1 MVTLQLTRVSA
12 RYGRRVIVHDIT
24 TPRFEGGQIVALL
37 GPNAAGKSTLFRR
50 ILGLL
55 KGDGEVVIGG
65 TFSERPV
72 AYMPQDTGAKAVL
85 TVYES
90 VLLAR
95 MQGRNLKVQTEDLA
109 QVERALTELN
119 ISALS
124 DRDIGD
130 LSGGQRQLVSAA
142 QALVQEPEILMLDEP
157 TSALDLNRQINLL
170 SVLRRLAD
178 ERNML
183 IMVALH
189 DLGHALRFTDSAM
202 LLENGRLITCGP
214 TAEVITPALLRDVYQ
229 VNARIEPCS
238 KGRPQLI
245 IEEALLPA

>member
-12 RYGRRVIVHDIT
+12 RYGRRAILEDIS
-24 TPRFEGGQIVALL
+24 TPCFQGGQVVALL

-50 ILGLL
+50 ILGLI
-55 KGDGEVVIGG
+55 KGDGDVIIRN
-65 TFSERPV
+65 TSAERPV

-95 MQGRNLKVQTEDLA
+95 MQGRSLKVQPEDLT
-109 QVERALTELN
+109 QVDRALEELN
-119 ISALS
+119 ITALGE
-124 DRDIGD
+124 RDIGD

-170 SVLRRLAD
+170 TVLRRLAD
-178 ERNML
+178 ERQML
-183 IMVALH
+183 ILVALH
-189 DLGHALRFTDSAM
+189 DLGHALRFTNAAM
-202 LLENGRLITCGP
+202 VLENGRLIACGP
-214 TAEVITPALLRDVYQ
+214 TEEVITPELLRQVYK
-229 VNARIEPCS
+229 VTARIEPCS

-245 IEEALLPA
+245 VEEAA

>member
-12 RYGRRVIVHDIT
+12 RYGRRTILEDIT
-24 TPRFEGGQIVALL
+24 TPGFQGGQIVALL

-50 ILGLL
+50 ILGLV
-55 KGDGEVVIGG
+55 KGDGEVAING
-65 TFSERPV
+65 TSAERPV

-95 MQGRNLKVQTEDLA
+95 MQGRSLKVQPEDLA
-109 QVERALTELN
+109 QVDRALEELN
-119 ISALS
+119 ITSLGE
-124 DRDIGD
+124 RDIGD

-170 SVLRRLAD
+170 TVLRRLAD
-178 ERNML
+178 ERQML
-183 IMVALH
+183 ILVALH
-189 DLGHALRFTDSAM
+189 DLGHALRFTDASM
-202 LLENGRLITCGP
+202 VLENGRLIACGP
-214 TAEVITPALLRDVYQ
+214 TEEVITPDLLRQVYK
-229 VNARIEPCS
+229 VAARIEPCS

-245 IEEALLPA
+245 VEEAV

>member
-12 RYGRRVIVHDIT
+12 RYGRRAILEDIT
-24 TPRFEGGQIVALL
+24 TPGFQGGQVVALL

-50 ILGLL
+50 ILGLI
-55 KGDGEVVIGG
+55 KGDGNVAING
-65 TFSERPV
+65 TSAERPV

-95 MQGRNLKVQTEDLA
+95 MQGRSLKVQPENLA
-109 QVERALTELN
+109 QVDRALEELN
-119 ISALS
+119 ITSLGE
-124 DRDIGD
+124 RDIGD

-170 SVLRRLAD
+170 TVLRRLAD
-178 ERNML
+178 ERQML
-183 IMVALH
+183 ILVALH
-189 DLGHALRFTDSAM
+189 DLGHALRFTDASM
-202 LLENGRLITCGP
+202 VLENGRLIACGP
-214 TAEVITPALLRDVYQ
+214 TEAVITPELLRQVYK
-229 VNARIEPCS
+229 VAARIEPCS
-238 KGRPQLI
+238 RGCPQLI
-245 IEEALLPA
+245 VEEAV

>member
-12 RYGRRVIVHDIT
+12 RYGRRAILEDIT
-24 TPRFEGGQIVALL
+24 TPSFQGGQVVALL

-50 ILGLL
+50 ILGLI
-55 KGDGEVVIGG
+55 KGDGNVAING
-65 TFSERPV
+65 TSAERPV

-95 MQGRNLKVQTEDLA
+95 MQGRSLKVQPEDLA
-109 QVERALTELN
+109 QVDRALEELN
-119 ISALS
+119 ITSLGE
-124 DRDIGD
+124 RDIGD

-170 SVLRRLAD
+170 TVLRRLAD
-178 ERNML
+178 ERQML
-183 IMVALH
+183 ILVALH
-189 DLGHALRFTDSAM
+189 DLGHALRFTDASM
-202 LLENGRLITCGP
+202 VLENGRLIACGP
-214 TAEVITPALLRDVYQ
+214 TEEVITPELLRQVYK
-229 VNARIEPCS
+229 VAARIEPCS

-245 IEEALLPA
+245 VEEAV

>member
-1 MVTLQLTRVSA
+1 MVTLQLDHVSA
-12 RYGRRVIVHDIT
+12 RYGRRAILQEIT
-24 TPRFEGGQIVALL
+24 TPTFRGGQIVALL

-55 KGDGEVVIGG
+55 KGEGVVNING
-65 TFSERPV
+65 TSVDRPV
-72 AYMPQDTGAKAVL
+72 AYMPQDTGARAVL

-95 MQGRNLKVQTEDLA
+95 MQGRSLKVQPEDLA
-109 QVERALTELN
+109 QVDRALAELS
-119 ISALS
+119 ITSLGE
-124 DRDIGD
+124 RDIGN

-170 SVLRRLAD
+170 TVLRRLAD

-183 IMVALH
+183 ILVALH
-189 DLGHALRFTDSAM
+189 DLGHALRFTDASM
-202 LLENGRLITCGP
+202 VLENGRLIACGP
-214 TAEVITPALLRDVYQ
+214 TAEVITPALLLQVYK
-229 VNARIEPCS
+229 VTARIESCS

-245 IEEALLPA
+245 VEEAI

>member
-1 MVTLQLTRVSA
+1 MVTLELNRVSA
-12 RYGRRVIVHDIT
+12 RYGRQLIVQGIT
-24 TPRFEGGQIVALL
+24 TPRFQGGQVVALL

-50 ILGLL
+50 ILGLI
-55 KGDGEVVIGG
+55 KGEGDVTISG
-65 TFSERPV
+65 TSSERPV
-72 AYMPQDTGAKAVL
+72 GYMPQDTGAKAVL

-95 MQGRNLKVQTEDLA
+95 MQGRSLKVQAEDLT
-109 QVERALTELN
+109 QVDRALEELN
-119 ISALS
+119 IAALGE
-124 DRDIGD
+124 RDIGD

-170 SVLRRLAD
+170 GVLRRLAD

-189 DLGHALRFTDSAM
+189 DLGHALRFTDAAM
-202 LLENGRLITCGP
+202 VLEHGRLIACGP
-214 TAEVITPALLRDVYQ
+214 TAEVITPELLHNVYR
-229 VNARIEPCS
+229 VTARIESCS
-238 KGRPQLI
+238 MGQPQLI
-245 IEEALLPA
+245 VEEAV

>member
-1 MVTLQLTRVSA
+1 MVTLQLDHLSA
-12 RYGRRVIVHDIT
+12 GYGRRQILAEIT
-24 TPRFEGGQIVALL
+24 TPPLEGGQVVALL

-55 KGDGEVVIGG
+55 KGEGEVRITG
-65 TFSERPV
+65 TRAERPV

-95 MQGRNLKVQTEDLA
+95 MQGRGLKVQAEDLA
-109 QVERALTELN
+109 QVDRALEELG
-119 ISALS
+119 IAALGE
-124 DRDIGD
+124 RDIGD

-157 TSALDLNRQINLL
+157 TSALDLNRQIALL
-170 SVLRRLAD
+170 TVLRRLAR
-178 ERNML
+178 ERKML
-183 IMVALH
+183 ILVALH
-189 DLGHALRFTDSAM
+189 DLGHALRFTDQAM
-202 LLENGRLITCGP
+202 VLEQGRLIACGP
-214 TAEVITPALLRDVYQ
+214 TARVVTPELLRRVYR
-229 VNARIEPCS
+229 VEARIEPCS

-245 IEEALLPA
+245 VEQAV

>member
-1 MVTLQLTRVSA
+1 MVTLQLNHVSA
-12 RYGRRVIVHDIT
+12 RYGRHPIVQDIT
-24 TPRFEGGQIVALL
+24 TPCFQGGQVVALL

-55 KGDGEVVIGG
+55 KGEGEVAISG
-65 TFSERPV
+65 TNAERPV
-72 AYMPQDTGAKAVL
+72 AYMPQETGAKAVL

-95 MQGRNLKVQTEDLA
+95 MQGRSLKVQAADLA
-109 QVERALTELN
+109 QVDRALSELN
-119 ISALS
+119 ISALGE
-124 DRDIGD
+124 RDIGD

-142 QALVQEPEILMLDEP
+142 QALVQEPDILMLDEP

-170 SVLRRLAD
+170 GVLRRLAD

-189 DLGHALRFTDSAM
+189 DLGHALRFADAAM
-202 LLENGRLITCGP
+202 MLENGRLIACGP
-214 TAEVITPALLRDVYQ
+214 TADVITPTLLRQVYR
-229 VNARIEPCS
+229 VEARIEPCS
-238 KGRPQLI
+238 KGRLQLI
-245 IEEALLPA
+245 VEQAV

>member
-12 RYGRRVIVHDIT
+12 RYGRRSILEDIT
-24 TPRFEGGQIVALL
+24 TPCFQGGQVVALL

-55 KGDGEVVIGG
+55 KGEGDVAIRHTSAG
-65 TFSERPV
+65 RPV

-95 MQGRNLKVQTEDLA
+95 MQGRSLKVQPEDLA
-109 QVERALTELN
+109 QVDRALEELN
-119 ISALS
+119 ITPLGE
-124 DRDIGD
+124 RDIGD

-170 SVLRRLAD
+170 TVLRRLAD
-178 ERNML
+178 ERQML
-183 IMVALH
+183 ILVALH
-189 DLGHALRFTDSAM
+189 DLGHALRFTDASM
-202 LLENGRLITCGP
+202 VLENGRLIACGQ
-214 TAEVITPALLRDVYQ
+214 TKDVITPELLRQVYK
-229 VNARIEPCS
+229 VAARIEPCS

-245 IEEALLPA
+245 VEEAV

>member
-1 MVTLQLTRVSA
+1 MVTLELNRVSA
-12 RYGRRVIVHDIT
+12 RYGRQLIVQGIT
-24 TPRFEGGQIVALL
+24 TPRFQGGQVVALL

-50 ILGLL
+50 ILGLI
-55 KGDGEVVIGG
+55 KGEGDVTISG
-65 TFSERPV
+65 TTAERPV

-95 MQGRNLKVQTEDLA
+95 MQGRSLKVQAEDLT
-109 QVERALTELN
+109 QVDRALEELN
-119 ISALS
+119 ITALGE
-124 DRDIGD
+124 RDIGD

-170 SVLRRLAD
+170 GVLRRLAD

-189 DLGHALRFTDSAM
+189 DLGHALRFTDAAM
-202 LLENGRLITCGP
+202 VLEHGRLIACGP
-214 TAEVITPALLRDVYQ
+214 TAEVITPELLHNVYR
-229 VNARIEPCS
+229 VTARIECCS
-238 KGRPQLI
+238 RGQPQLI
-245 IEEALLPA
+245 VEEAV

>member
-1 MVTLQLTRVSA
+1 MGESLSCRTSP
-12 RYGRRVIVHDIT
+12 
-24 TPRFEGGQIVALL
+24 PRAFRADRSWPCW

-55 KGDGEVVIGG
+55 KGEGEITIGG
-65 TFSERPV
+65 TSAERPV

-95 MQGRNLKVQTEDLA
+95 MQGRSLKVQPEDLT
-109 QVERALTELN
+109 QVDRALEELN
-119 ISALS
+119 IAVLG

-142 QALVQEPEILMLDEP
+142 QALVQEPDILMLDEP

-170 SVLRRLAD
+170 GVLRRLAD

-183 IMVALH
+183 ILVALH
-189 DLGHALRFTDSAM
+189 DLGHALRFTDAAM
-202 LLENGRLITCGP
+202 VLEQGRLIACGP
-214 TAEVITPALLRDVYQ
+214 TAEVITPHLLHQVYR
-229 VNARIEPCS
+229 VTARIESCS
-238 KGRPQLI
+238 RGLPQLI
-245 IEEALLPA
+245 VEEAV

>member
-12 RYGRRVIVHDIT
+12 RYGRRAILEDIT
-24 TPRFEGGQIVALL
+24 TPRFQGGQVVALL

-55 KGDGEVVIGG
+55 KGEGDVTISN
-65 TFSERPV
+65 TSAERPV

-95 MQGRNLKVQTEDLA
+95 MQGRSLKVQPEDLA
-109 QVERALTELN
+109 QVDRALEELN
-119 ISALS
+119 IASLGE
-124 DRDIGD
+124 RDIGD

-170 SVLRRLAD
+170 TVLRRLAD
-178 ERNML
+178 ERQML
-183 IMVALH
+183 ILVALH
-189 DLGHALRFTDSAM
+189 DLGHALRFTDASM
-202 LLENGRLITCGP
+202 VLENGRLIACGP
-214 TAEVITPALLRDVYQ
+214 TEEVITPDLLRQVYK
-229 VNARIEPCS
+229 VAARIEPCS

-245 IEEALLPA
+245 VEEAV

>member
-1 MVTLQLTRVSA
+1 MVTLQLNRVSA
-12 RYGRRVIVHDIT
+12 RYGRQSIIDDIT
-24 TPRFEGGQIVALL
+24 TPCFQGGQVVALL

-55 KGDGEVVIGG
+55 KGDGDVVISG
-65 TFSERPV
+65 TSAERPV
-72 AYMPQDTGAKAVL
+72 AYMPQETGARAVL

-95 MQGRNLKVQTEDLA
+95 MQGRSLKVMADDLA
-109 QVERALTELN
+109 QVDRALEELN
-119 ISALS
+119 ITALGE
-124 DRDIGD
+124 RDIGD

-170 SVLRRLAD
+170 GVLRRLAD

-189 DLGHALRFTDSAM
+189 DLGHALRFADAAM
-202 LLENGRLITCGP
+202 MLENGRLIACGD
-214 TAEVITPALLRDVYQ
+214 TAEVITPALLRQVYR
-229 VNARIEPCS
+229 VEARIEPCS
-238 KGRPQLI
+238 RGRPQLI
-245 IEEALLPA
+245 VEEAV

>member
-12 RYGRRVIVHDIT
+12 RYGRRSILEDIT
-24 TPRFEGGQIVALL
+24 TPCFQGGQVVALL

-55 KGDGEVVIGG
+55 KGEGDVAIRH
-65 TFSERPV
+65 TSAERPV

-95 MQGRNLKVQTEDLA
+95 MQGRSLKVQPEDLA
-109 QVERALTELN
+109 QVDRALEELN
-119 ISALS
+119 ITALGE
-124 DRDIGD
+124 RDIGD

-170 SVLRRLAD
+170 TVLRRLAD
-178 ERNML
+178 ERQML
-183 IMVALH
+183 ILVALH
-189 DLGHALRFTDSAM
+189 DLGHALRFTDASM
-202 LLENGRLITCGP
+202 VLENGRLIACGP
-214 TAEVITPALLRDVYQ
+214 TEEVITPELLRQVYK
-229 VNARIEPCS
+229 VAARIEPCS

-245 IEEALLPA
+245 VEEAV

>member
-12 RYGRRVIVHDIT
+12 RYGRRSILEDIT
-24 TPRFEGGQIVALL
+24 TPCFQGGQVVALL

-55 KGDGEVVIGG
+55 KGEGDVAIRH
-65 TFSERPV
+65 TNAERPV

-95 MQGRNLKVQTEDLA
+95 MQGRSLKVQPEDLA
-109 QVERALTELN
+109 QVDRALEELN
-119 ISALS
+119 ITPLGE
-124 DRDIGD
+124 RDIGD

-170 SVLRRLAD
+170 TVLRRLAD
-178 ERNML
+178 ERQML
-183 IMVALH
+183 ILVALH
-189 DLGHALRFTDSAM
+189 DLGHALRFTDASM
-202 LLENGRLITCGP
+202 VLENGRLIACGP
-214 TAEVITPALLRDVYQ
+214 TEEVITPELLRQVYK
-229 VNARIEPCS
+229 VAARIEPCS

-245 IEEALLPA
+245 VEEAV